1 MTESWT
7 LAVGRDDN
15 SAATM
20 LTSELPQLG
29 DGEVLLKVDRV
40 GLTTNNV
47 TYAVLGATAFRYWD
61 FFPTD
66 PGLGVVPVWGF
77 GNVEASNADGVQV
90 GSRVYGYFPTASH
103 LIVKPA
109 RIDARGFNDASAHR
123 ADLPSAYNAY
133 TLTTTDPSY
142 NAADED
148 LAVLFRPLFWTSFM
162 LADQIVDQDFFEAA
176 QLVFS
181 SASSKTAYGTA
192 AMLKGQGRDIVG
204 LTSARN
210 VGFTESLGCYD
221 LVLPYDDI
229 DQVADIPTSYLDFA
243 GSRDTLAALREHL
256 GERLVRE
263 VIVGVTHQETAD
275 PDALANP
282 RTTVFFA
289 PDQMRKRAGDWGR
302 DGLDQRLADAWSE
315 FVPHA
320 REWVDVVVGQGP
332 DALKTAWLEV
342 LAGTAPPRTGHVLV
356 L

>member
-29 DGEVLLKVDRV
+29 NGEVLLKVDRV

-61 FFPTD
+61 FFPTE

-90 GSRVYGYFPTASH
+90 GSRVYGYFPTASY
-103 LIVKPA
+103 LIVKPG
-109 RIDARGFNDASAHR
+109 RIDARGFNDASTHR
-123 ADLPSAYNAY
+123 AALPAAYNAY

-142 NAADED
+142 NAAEED

-162 LADQIVDQDFFEAA
+162 LADQIVDQDFYEAA

-204 LTSARN
+204 LTSAHN

-256 GERLVRE
+256 DERLIRE
-263 VIVGVTHQETAD
+263 VIVGVTHQETAGA
-275 PDALANP
+275 DALSNP

>member
-7 LAVGRDDN
+7 LAVGRDDI

-61 FFPTD
+61 FFPTE

-103 LIVKPA
+103 LIVKPG
-109 RIDARGFNDASAHR
+109 RIDARGFNDVSTHR
-123 ADLPSAYNAY
+123 ADLPAAYNAY

-210 VGFTESLGCYD
+210 VGFTESLGCYG
-221 LVLPYDDI
+221 LVLSYDDI
-229 DQVADIPTSYLDFA
+229 DQLADIPTAYLDFA
-243 GSRDTLAALREHL
+243 GSRDTLAALRDHL
-256 GERLVRE
+256 GERLVRQ
-263 VIVGVTHQETAD
+263 VIVGVTHQETAGA
-275 PDALANP
+275 DALSNP

-315 FVPHA
+315 FAPHA

-332 DALKTAWLEV
+332 DELKTAWLDV